1 MVDENYMCRA
11 GVRHQTFAT
20 IPSGTVAKNTQ
31 PYDVSRVLV
40 SECCACL
47 RLLPLRAAR
56 VGRSR
61 IRALILNAAVLAVNS
76 D

>member
-1 MVDENYMCRA
+1 MVDHDDEYRA
-11 GVRHQTFAT
+11 SLRPQMIAT
-20 IPSGTVAKNTQ
+20 IPSGTVDKNTQ
-31 PYDVSRVLV
+31 PYAVSRVLV

-61 IRALILNAAVLAVNS
+61 IGALVLNAAVLAVNS